1 MKSNRRDFLKK
12 GSLGV
17 LAAALVP
24 FKVKAEN
31 NSVCDP
37 TTEDISGPFFLEG
50 APETNSLIDED
61 YSGERFYLTGR
72 VTATDCETGLANA
85 VLDFWHADE
94 SGAYDEEGFTFRG
107 KVITDAEGN
116 YNLETIIPGKYLNG
130 ANYRPSHIHLRVQSE
145 GYTEL
150 ITQIYFKGDVDIEG
164 DHWASNPSAINRIIP
179 VSQDSEDNWSGTFD
193 VVLSANEPVGVNELQ
208 KEYGDLSQNYPN
220 PFNTTTRLFLVL
232 NKNTH
237 ILIEIFDQKGG
248 LIKVLM
254 NQKLEK
260 GRYELN
266 WNTVSLNDGVYT
278 AVWHS
283 DAKLIKSIKMIK
295 QNH

>member
-17 LAAALVP
+17 LAASLVP

-37 TTEDISGPFFLEG
+37 TTEDIMGPFFSEG
-50 APETNSLIDED
+50 APETNSIVPSDYQGQRLFLSGKLNAIDCD
-61 YSGERFYLTGR
+61 SNI
-72 VTATDCETGLANA
+72 ANA
-85 VLDFWHADE
+85 VLDFWQADE
-94 SGAYDEEGFTFRG
+94 NGAYDNEGYRFRG
-107 KVITDAEGN
+107 KVITDEDGN

-130 ANYRPSHIHLRVQSE
+130 SQYRPSHIHLKVQAV
-145 GYTEL
+145 GYDEL
-150 ITQIYFKGDVDIEG
+150 ITQIYFQGDTDIAA
-164 DHWASNPSAINRIIP
+164 DPWASSSSAINRIIP
-179 VSQDSEDNWSGTFD
+179 VNPGFAGDWFGNFD
-193 VVLSANEPVGVNELQ
+193 IVLSGNGPVGINELQ

-232 NKNTH
+232 NKNAHT
-237 ILIEIFDQKGG
+237 LIEIFDQKGG

-254 NQKLEK
+254 DQKLEK

-266 WNTVSLNDGVYT
+266 WNAVSLNNGVYT
-278 AVWHS
+278 VVWHS

-295 QNH
+295 HNQ

>member
-31 NSVCDP
+31 NLVCDP
-37 TTEDISGPFFLEG
+37 TTADISGPFFLEG
-50 APETNSLIDED
+50 APETNSLIAED
-61 YSGERFYLTGR
+61 YTGEKFYLTGR
-72 VTATDCETGLANA
+72 VSTTDCETGLANA

-164 DHWASNPSAINRIIP
+164 DDWAGNPSAINRIIP

-193 VVLSANEPVGVNELQ
+193 VVLSANEPVGINELQ

-220 PFNTTTRLFLVL
+220 PFNTITRLFLVL
-232 NKNTH
+232 NKNAYT
-237 ILIEIFDQKGG
+237 LIEIYNQKGG
-248 LIKVLM
+248 LVKVLM
-254 NQKLEK
+254 DQKLEK

-266 WNTVSLNDGVYT
+266 WNAISLNNGVYT
-278 AVWHS
+278 VVWHS
-283 DAKLIKSIKMIK
+283 DSKLIKSIKMIK
-295 QNH
+295 HNQ